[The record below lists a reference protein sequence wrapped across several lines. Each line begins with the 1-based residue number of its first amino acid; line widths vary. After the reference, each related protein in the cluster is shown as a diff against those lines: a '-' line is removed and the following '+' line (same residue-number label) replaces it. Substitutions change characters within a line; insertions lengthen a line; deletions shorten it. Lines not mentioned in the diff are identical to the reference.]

1 MGDFEEWGAE
11 ISRRKNLNHPAAPVQ
26 SHLLQSGRMPS
37 SGKTK
42 VSASLCKLL
51 YRLMA
56 TSAWMTC
63 SSIFGSYGVMST
75 LAGLSNYRR
84 RQKQNIQ
91 ITSFE
96 VKEKT
101 RTHTKNPLVVS
112 QAVSQARNADR
123 LAASWLAQAALYFA
137 HRISR
142 LVYLKAYFVSHR
154 CGAFPPGA
162 DREAA
167 GSRRRADDNN
177 GTLPET
183 EQASSD
189 ELRAET
195 TSGKKAIPH
204 RIASQQ

>member
-1 MGDFEEWGAE
+1 MGDFQDWGAE

-26 SHLLQSGRMPS
+26 SDLLQSGRTPS

-101 RTHTKNPLVVS
+101 RTHTKKSSSCFSSCLPW
-112 QAVSQARNADR
+112 NADR

-137 HRISR
+137 HQTSR

-154 CGAFPPGA
+154 CGAYPPGA

-183 EQASSD
+183 EQTSSD

-195 TSGKKAIPH
+195 TSGKTAIPH
-204 RIASQQ
+204 RIASEQ

>member
-1 MGDFEEWGAE
+1 MGDFQDWGAE

-26 SHLLQSGRMPS
+26 SHLLQSGRTPS

-42 VSASLCKLL
+42 VSTSLCKLL

-91 ITSFE
+91 ITSFD

-101 RTHTKNPLVVS
+101 RTHTKKPSSCFSSCFSSSKCRQISSFLIGSGCIVFCTPDLPSCLLEGVLCVS
-112 QAVSQARNADR
+112 PMRG
-123 LAASWLAQAALYFA
+123 
-137 HRISR
+137 IS
-142 LVYLKAYFVSHR
+142 SR
-154 CGAFPPGA
+154 CGP
-162 DREAA
+162 R
-167 GSRRRADDNN
+167 GSR
-177 GTLPET
+177 
-183 EQASSD
+183 
-189 ELRAET
+189 
-195 TSGKKAIPH
+195 
-204 RIASQQ
+204 

>member
-1 MGDFEEWGAE
+1 MLRF
-11 ISRRKNLNHPAAPVQ
+11 SRRKNLNHPAAPVQ
-26 SHLLQSGRMPS
+26 SDLLQSGRTPS

-56 TSAWMTC
+56 TAAWMTC

-101 RTHTKNPLVVS
+101 QSHTQKTPSVVS

-137 HRISR
+137 HQISR
-142 LVYLKAYFVSHR
+142 LVYLKAYCVSHR

-183 EQASSD
+183 EQTSSD

-195 TSGKKAIPH
+195 TSGKMAIPH
-204 RIASQQ
+204 RIASEQ